1 MSTAKSS
8 TPGGLIISV
17 YDIDTAQRGLFAHF
31 FLLSP
36 TSIHHTLFLFFF
48 YSDPCYADQSLRFF
62 SLYSHYR
69 PKRMF
74 ILPQNFPLIIL
85 SCTAN
90 MGTEMA
96 KQLFMDDKEEQ
107 LVDKATKMKSN
118 WCTLLALSS
127 AYLLFPSQS
136 NFPPISSPFSFSK

>member
-8 TPGGLIISV
+8 TLGVLIISV

-74 ILPQNFPLIIL
+74 ILPQSFPYQARGLRVL
-85 SCTAN
+85 
-90 MGTEMA
+90 G
-96 KQLFMDDKEEQ
+96 L
-107 LVDKATKMKSN
+107 
-118 WCTLLALSS
+118 LLADGTPTVGGGKT
-127 AYLLFPSQS
+127 F
-136 NFPPISSPFSFSK
+136 